1 MRDYDPTTGRYLQA
15 DPLGLEDGP
24 SVYGY
29 ALQNPGRYV
38 DPRGEA
44 VVAVGPVIAWIW
56 GLITGGSTAVGTGA
70 SVTGV
75 AVGAG
80 ILAIVPSTTGDGTR
94 EGKEAQSEAME
105 NGDMCPL
112 PPQDDC
118 HRKYVECQGTSVGR
132 LQGNV
137 FGESRCQ
144 SCFNVCRRT
153 GVWPRTISSANHGAL
168 LCESRKRKY

>member
-1 MRDYDPTTGRYLQA
+1 MRRSLNRLA
-15 DPLGLEDGP
+15 DPPGLVDGP

-38 DPRGEA
+38 DRRGEA

-94 EGKEAQSEAME
+94 DNGNNVIPFPRHPTLPNDIVEDGCGDPDDNCPAEYKRLLLLYEVLTEGM
-105 NGDMCPL
+105 GPG
-112 PPQDDC
+112 
-118 HRKYVECQGTSVGR
+118 VSVHPSG
-132 LQGNV
+132 LQGYVRQAKEYNRLCV
-137 FGESRCQ
+137 PKGYQ
-144 SCFNVCRRT
+144 
-153 GVWPRTISSANHGAL
+153 AL
-168 LCESRKRKY
+168 PTSFFR